1 MTRFMRVLSTIDSH
15 TAGQP
20 TRLVV
25 GGLPRLRGA
34 TVGEK
39 MLHARRE
46 MNDIRAFLMNEPRGR
61 QDMYGALFTEPAD
74 PAADFGLIFM
84 NTQQYTT
91 MCGHAIIG
99 ATTTVVETGMAPA
112 VEPETVVVFETPVG
126 LVRTRAQVRDGRVL
140 QVAFDNMPAFAHQ
153 LDARLVTTD
162 MGELLVDIVYSGG
175 FFMLLGAEQ
184 LKIELVPSNAATLAE
199 LGSRLRRLANAQF
212 AVGHPDLPF
221 VTTIDAVEF
230 HAPAE
235 LEAGGELLVRNAST
249 FGENTIDR
257 SPCGTGT
264 GAMMALLHARGE
276 LQVGQECISESIIGS
291 RFTGRIVRETL
302 VGDYQA
308 IVPRVAGRAHL
319 TGFHQFVLGPE
330 DPFPHG
336 FSLSDPE

>member
-1 MTRFMRVLSTIDSH
+1 
-15 TAGQP
+15 
-20 TRLVV
+20 
-25 GGLPRLRGA
+25 
-34 TVGEK
+34 
-39 MLHARRE
+39 
-46 MNDIRAFLMNEPRGR
+46 
-61 QDMYGALFTEPAD
+61 
-74 PAADFGLIFM
+74 
-84 NTQQYTT
+84 
-91 MCGHAIIG
+91 
-99 ATTTVVETGMAPA
+99 
-112 VEPETVVVFETPVG
+112 
-126 LVRTRAQVRDGRVL
+126 
-140 QVAFDNMPAFAHQ
+140 
-153 LDARLVTTD
+153 
-162 MGELLVDIVYSGG
+162 
-175 FFMLLGAEQ
+175 
-184 LKIELVPSNAATLAE
+184 
-199 LGSRLRRLANAQF
+199 
-212 AVGHPDLPF
+212 VGHPDLPF

-276 LQVGQECISESIIGS
+276 LQVGQECVSESIIGS